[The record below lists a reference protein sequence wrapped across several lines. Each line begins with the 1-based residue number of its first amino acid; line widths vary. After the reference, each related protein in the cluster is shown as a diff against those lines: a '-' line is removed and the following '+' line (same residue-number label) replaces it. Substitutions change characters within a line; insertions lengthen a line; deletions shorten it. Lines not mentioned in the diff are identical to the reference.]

1 MTTYGGFSLLSSAV
15 CMLLLCQGSLGQL
28 PFGQGRQPRQQ
39 AERREWRLER
49 LEAVEPSRRKITT
62 CRKNPQM
69 AAAGEFPLSWSNSFN
84 SPDTTIEPRGLVLPY
99 YSNAPRLVYV
109 IQGRGI
115 GGLVYPGCPF
125 QPSQS
130 REQGREQ
137 ESRDQ
142 HQKIQRFREG
152 DVIAIPAGVA
162 SWSYNDGDSPIVAV
176 TVTDTRNFANQLD
189 QRLRRFELAGSQQRR
204 ESYEGESAGGEASSA
219 GNVFRGLD
227 EEVIAEAFGINRE
240 TASKLQGLDDRR
252 GNIVR
257 RSYEQQEEEEEERKR
272 RDTNG
277 LEEALCN
284 IKHRENIRKQAS
296 ADLEGS
302 PASTNSHYALHWNI
316 NAHSILYVTRGRA
329 RLQISE
335 NQGEEFRQR
344 GAAGQIVVIPQ
355 NFVVTAQAGNEGFEW
370 VSFKTEDNALVSPLV
385 GKASVFRGIPANV
398 IASSCRVSNEETKRI
413 KYGRGEEFLVFRP
426 RAQTGRSTA

>member
-1 MTTYGGFSLLSSAV
+1 MTYGGFSLLSSAV
-15 CMLLLCQGSLGQL
+15 CVLLLCQGSLGQL

-39 AERREWRLER
+39 AERRKWRLER
-49 LEAVEPSRRKITT
+49 LEAVEPSRRDQ
-62 CRKNPQM
+62 NEEQFHL
-69 AAAGEFPLSWSNSFN
+69 AGSWSNSFN
-84 SPDTTIEPRGLVLPY
+84 SPDTTIEPMGLVLPY

-137 ESRDQ
+137 ESRDR
-142 HQKIQRFREG
+142 HQKIQRF
-152 DVIAIPAGVA
+152 P

-176 TVTDTRNFANQLD
+176 TVADTRNFANQLD
-189 QRLRRFELAGSQQRR
+189 QRLRRFEQAGSQQRR
-204 ESYEGESAGGEASSA
+204 ESYEGESAVGEASSA

-257 RSYEQQEEEEEERKR
+257 VEGGLRLVSPERGYEQQEEEEEEKEER

-284 IKHRENIRKQAS
+284 IKHRENIRKPAS
-296 ADLEGS
+296 ADVYSEQAGRITSL
-302 PASTNSHYALHWNI
+302 NSQKL
-316 NAHSILYVTRGRA
+316 SILRFL
-329 RLQISE
+329 RLSLEDLREPGQ
-335 NQGEEFRQR
+335 EEFRQR